1 MGFIAS
7 RRHSGGLGVG
17 MWVHVS
23 HGDGITAA
31 KRLWYCLTK
40 RAYSQFPARSRP
52 TPRTC
57 TRTPE
62 AAQETRA
69 GRHVMYVGDLEPDC
83 CIASRPR
90 VAAFLLRQLQAA
102 WRLAACSGGSE
113 DKALVKPNMALYHK
127 RWGPT
132 NRPIKGSCPHLP
144 TTSPA
149 SRASPVAPSQQSVV
163 NALAAAL
170 LSR

>member
-52 TPRTC
+52 TPRRC
-57 TRTPE
+57 TRAPE

-69 GRHVMYVGDLEPDC
+69 GRNIMYVGDLEPDC

-127 RWGPT
+127 RRGPT
-132 NRPIKGSCPHLP
+132 N
-144 TTSPA
+144 
-149 SRASPVAPSQQSVV
+149 
-163 NALAAAL
+163 
-170 LSR
+170 

>member
-102 WRLAACSGGSE
+102 WRLAACSGGSK

-144 TTSPA
+144 TISPA

-170 LSR
+170 L